1 MIKTRRS
8 FLIGLASAFFMML
21 FATQI
26 IAKQSTAS
34 DNTAAKPSE
43 ILLAQVYKS
52 GINIQHYLVS
62 EKYDGVRALWDGKAL
77 HTRAGRLIAAPAWFT
92 KGFPSTPLDGELWI
106 ARGNFDALSG
116 AVRKDK
122 PIDAEWR
129 GISYLVFELPNAAG
143 TFEARAKRIQQI
155 VDLANIPH
163 VKAVTQ
169 FEIKDEAAL
178 KFKLKQMLAD
188 GAEGL
193 MLHKA
198 DALYV
203 TGRNDALLKLKPYYD
218 AEATVIGHTPGRGKY
233 KNKLGAL
240 IVETPE
246 GIRSKLGTGFSDAQR
261 GNPPKIG
268 SLVTYSYR
276 DKTKNGK
283 PKSASFL
290 RVRVD

>member
-129 GISYLVFELPNAAG
+129 GISYLVFELPIL
-143 TFEARAKRIQQI
+143 RVHLKRVQ
-155 VDLANIPH
+155 NE
-163 VKAVTQ
+163 
-169 FEIKDEAAL
+169 FN
-178 KFKLKQMLAD
+178 KLLIWLIF
-188 GAEGL
+188 L
-193 MLHKA
+193 MLK
-198 DALYV
+198 
-203 TGRNDALLKLKPYYD
+203 R
-218 AEATVIGHTPGRGKY
+218 
-233 KNKLGAL
+233 
-240 IVETPE
+240 
-246 GIRSKLGTGFSDAQR
+246 
-261 GNPPKIG
+261 
-268 SLVTYSYR
+268 
-276 DKTKNGK
+276 
-283 PKSASFL
+283 
-290 RVRVD
+290 